1 MDRLTK
7 VLMQC
12 MHQTCMAM
20 TPREEKTLDYR
31 RHHAPKFYEWSG
43 HYPKR
48 RLRSWCYIEC
58 IDQTAYDSYE
68 EEEEYPYQEWLYVA
82 GPGSLLM
89 RKKTLLSYMPAHSV
103 SRDAL
108 CQSRTVSNR
117 ANELPITAM

>member
-68 EEEEYPYQEWLYVA
+68 EEEEYPYQEWLRGRSWLFTDAEKDPVVVYA
-82 GPGSLLM
+82 GTFSIKGRFVPE
-89 RKKTLLSYMPAHSV
+89 P
-103 SRDAL
+103 
-108 CQSRTVSNR
+108 NR
-117 ANELPITAM
+117 FK